1 MSKTKYH
8 KRGPGVPNKESA
20 MITRKTEAVVSSIVW
35 PYTPEPSPRLAP
47 VAPSGKIEDDFIM
60 STDELRPARPISLA
74 VPRDHTSALSPG
86 GRPTLD
92 DVLNNRAP
100 QPYTLSAFM
109 AYLSQQHCL
118 ETLAFTLD
126 AKKYREKY
134 DTASAHLMGMSL
146 NYESDEGDELQQE
159 WTRILNIY
167 IRPGAPS
174 EINLPSEERNDLLHW
189 PYSVKP
195 PPPEALEPSVKRMHD
210 LMSDSIFIPFC
221 NSLRPASYAQ
231 TYAAF
236 SDFGGRES
244 QLDPS
249 RSTLDERRNVQQR
262 APPRRRHSPPAT
274 SNTFDLPSRASQPS
288 HRHTQS
294 STLSSALNRA
304 TSNRLPTNA
313 SNSPSASGPEYA
325 LTDDS
330 GSVDSPGPAE
340 PRTPPTTPPTSDVT
354 PKVSGQT
361 LAHSPPKS
369 NRSDSGSW
377 KKMGYKLG
385 WGKKKSAGALRETS
399 DES

>member
-1 MSKTKYH
+1 MSRTKYH

-167 IRPGAPS
+167 IRPGAPN

-221 NSLRPASYAQ
+221 NSLRPASYA
-231 TYAAF
+231 AF

-249 RSTLDERRNVQQR
+249 RSTVDERRNVQQR

>member
-1 MSKTKYH
+1 
-8 KRGPGVPNKESA
+8 

-47 VAPSGKIEDDFIM
+47 VAPSGEIEDDFIM
-60 STDELRPARPISLA
+60 SRDESRPARPISLA
-74 VPRDHTSALSPG
+74 VPRDHASALSPG

-134 DTASAHLMGMSL
+134 NTASTHLAGMPL
-146 NYESDEGDELQQE
+146 NYENDEGDELQQE

-167 IRPGAPS
+167 IKPGAPQ
-174 EINLPSEERNDLLHW
+174 EINLPSEERDELLHW
-189 PYSVKP
+189 PYGVKP

-221 NSLRPASYAQ
+221 NSLRPVSYAQ

-249 RSTLDERRNVQQR
+249 RSTLDERRNMQQR

-274 SNTFDLPSRASQPS
+274 SNTFDLPSRGSQPS

-304 TSNRLPTNA
+304 TSNRLPTSA
-313 SNSPSASGPEYA
+313 SNSPTASGPEYA

-330 GSVDSPGPAE
+330 GSGDSPGPAE
-340 PRTPPTTPPTSDVT
+340 PRTPPTTPPTSDVA
-354 PKVSGQT
+354 PKVSGQM
-361 LAHSPPKS
+361 LAQSPPKS
-369 NRSDSGSW
+369 SRSDSGSW
-377 KKMGYKLG
+377 KKMSYRLG
-385 WGKKKSAGALRETS
+385 WGKKKSAGALRERS

>member
-1 MSKTKYH
+1 
-8 KRGPGVPNKESA
+8 

-47 VAPSGKIEDDFIM
+47 VAPSGEIEDDFIM

-167 IRPGAPS
+167 IRPGAPN

-221 NSLRPASYAQ
+221 NSLRPASYA
-231 TYAAF
+231 AF

-249 RSTLDERRNVQQR
+249 RSTVDERRNVQQR

>member
-1 MSKTKYH
+1 MSRTKYH
-8 KRGPGVPNKESA
+8 KRGPGVRNKESA

-35 PYTPEPSPRLAP
+35 PYTPEPSPRLAV
-47 VAPSGKIEDDFIM
+47 VAPSGEIENDFIM
-60 STDELRPARPISLA
+60 SRDEHRPARPISLA
-74 VPRDHTSALSPG
+74 VPRDQTSALSPG
-86 GRPTLD
+86 GKPTLD

-126 AKKYREKY
+126 ARKYREKY
-134 DTASAHLMGMSL
+134 DTASAHLAGVPL
-146 NYESDEGDELQQE
+146 NCQSDEGDELQQE

-167 IRPGAPS
+167 IRPGAPQ

-189 PYSVKP
+189 PFGVKP

-221 NSLRPASYAQ
+221 NSLRPVSYAQ

-249 RSTLDERRNVQQR
+249 RSTLDERRNMQQR

-274 SNTFDLPSRASQPS
+274 SNAFDLPSRGSQPA

-313 SNSPSASGPEYA
+313 SNSPAASGPEYA

-354 PKVSGQT
+354 PKVSGQM
-361 LAHSPPKS
+361 LAQSPPKS
-369 NRSDSGSW
+369 RSDSGSW

-385 WGKKKSAGALRETS
+385 WGKKKSAGALRERS

>member
-1 MSKTKYH
+1 
-8 KRGPGVPNKESA
+8 

-167 IRPGAPS
+167 IRPGAPN

-244 QLDPS
+244 HLDPS

-330 GSVDSPGPAE
+330 GSGDSPGPAE

>member
-1 MSKTKYH
+1 
-8 KRGPGVPNKESA
+8 

-47 VAPSGKIEDDFIM
+47 VAPSGEIEDDFIM
-60 STDELRPARPISLA
+60 SRDESRPARPISLA

-167 IRPGAPS
+167 IRPGAPN

-221 NSLRPASYAQ
+221 NSLRPASYA
-231 TYAAF
+231 AF

-249 RSTLDERRNVQQR
+249 RSTVDERRNVQQR

>member
-1 MSKTKYH
+1 
-8 KRGPGVPNKESA
+8 

>member
-1 MSKTKYH
+1 MSRTKYH
-8 KRGPGVPNKESA
+8 KRGRRVPSKESA

>member
-1 MSKTKYH
+1 MSRTKYH

>member
-1 MSKTKYH
+1 
-8 KRGPGVPNKESA
+8 

-47 VAPSGKIEDDFIM
+47 VAPSGEIEDEFIM
-60 STDELRPARPISLA
+60 SREEPRPARPISLG
-74 VPRDHTSALSPG
+74 VPRDHASALLTS

-134 DTASAHLMGMSL
+134 DTAAAHLAGIPL
-146 NYESDEGDELQQE
+146 NYESDEGDELQRE
-159 WTRILNIY
+159 WARILNIY
-167 IRPGAPS
+167 IKPGAPQ
-174 EINLPSEERNDLLHW
+174 EINLPSEERDDLLHW
-189 PYSVKP
+189 PYGVKP

-221 NSLRPASYAQ
+221 NSLKPISYAQ
-231 TYAAF
+231 TYATF

-244 QLDPS
+244 HLDPS
-249 RSTLDERRNVQQR
+249 RSTFDERGNMMQR
-262 APPRRRHSPPAT
+262 APPRRRHSPPNT
-274 SNTFDLPSRASQPS
+274 SNTIDLPSRGSQAS

-304 TSNRLPTNA
+304 TSNRLSTNA
-313 SNSPSASGPEYA
+313 SNSPTASGPEYA

-330 GSVDSPGPAE
+330 GSGDSPGPAE

-354 PKVSGQT
+354 SKISGQT
-361 LAHSPPKS
+361 LAQSPPKS
-369 NRSDSGSW
+369 SRSDSGSW

-385 WGKKKSAGALRETS
+385 WGRKKSAGALRERS

>member
-1 MSKTKYH
+1 
-8 KRGPGVPNKESA
+8 

-167 IRPGAPS
+167 IRPGAPN

-249 RSTLDERRNVQQR
+249 RSTVDERRNVQQR

>member
-8 KRGPGVPNKESA
+8 KRGRGVLNKESA

-47 VAPSGKIEDDFIM
+47 VAPSGEIEDDFIM
-60 STDELRPARPISLA
+60 SRDESRPARPISLA
-74 VPRDHTSALSPG
+74 VPRDHASALSPG

-134 DTASAHLMGMSL
+134 NTASTHLAGMPL
-146 NYESDEGDELQQE
+146 NYENDEGDELQQE

-167 IRPGAPS
+167 IKPGAPQ
-174 EINLPSEERNDLLHW
+174 EINLPSEERDELLHW
-189 PYSVKP
+189 PYGVKP

-221 NSLRPASYAQ
+221 NSLRPVSYAQ

-236 SDFGGRES
+236 SNFGGRES

-249 RSTLDERRNVQQR
+249 RSTLDERRNMQQR

-274 SNTFDLPSRASQPS
+274 SNTFDLPSRGSQPS

-304 TSNRLPTNA
+304 TSNRLPTSA
-313 SNSPSASGPEYA
+313 SNSPTASGPEYA

-330 GSVDSPGPAE
+330 GSGDSPGPAE
-340 PRTPPTTPPTSDVT
+340 PRTPPTTPPTSDVA
-354 PKVSGQT
+354 PKVSGQM
-361 LAHSPPKS
+361 LAQSPPKS
-369 NRSDSGSW
+369 SRSDSGSW
-377 KKMGYKLG
+377 KKMSYRLG
-385 WGKKKSAGALRETS
+385 WGKKKSAGALRERS